1 MQLKEHTNASVY
13 FELLSQLDDVSKKAL
28 IAHLDDSNQTKSKKN
43 TKTFKQLFGS
53 WKSNETAEEL
63 IASIRKSRTTKR
75 KLEAF

>member
-13 FELLSQLDDVSKKAL
+13 FELLSQLDDVS
-28 IAHLDDSNQTKSKKN
+28 IAHLADSNQTKTKKN